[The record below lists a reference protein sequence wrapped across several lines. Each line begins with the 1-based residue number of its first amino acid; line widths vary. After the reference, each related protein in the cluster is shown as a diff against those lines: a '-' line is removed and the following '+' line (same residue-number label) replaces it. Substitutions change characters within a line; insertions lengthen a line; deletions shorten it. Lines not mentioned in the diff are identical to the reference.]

1 MYNVSQAYKA
11 ALAAPV
17 HRYKLRGTIRDIDF
31 SEADVLQS
39 SLTITNKCSNDGEV
53 EIGGIYAA
61 EMHVT
66 FVNDLGMS
74 RYSWVGSEITLEEG
88 LHIGA
93 GTYEYVPCGS
103 YLVTEANYTSEGIVV
118 TAFDKSSNLDAT
130 MSFATISGTAYE
142 IMSLVCDEVDLEL
155 ANTDF
160 SDFVNAEVIWTLPEQ
175 NDLKSYR
182 DLAGAIAQALC
193 GFFTIN
199 RDGCLEL
206 RMYGST
212 EVDTI
217 DPGHRFEGGSFSDF
231 VTHYDSISYTDSD
244 GSVHIYTASGADR
257 GLMYEAGKNYLMFGQ
272 EEARQ
277 AVADTLAEIH
287 FVPFSVGL
295 AGTIAYD
302 LGDPLKFTNGLA
314 DGTKLSCI
322 MQYDWVYNASYTA
335 EGFGKNPAL
344 YGAQSSE
351 QRQLEQ
357 VAQSTVGK
365 GIVFYPLTNGR
376 QVTIR
381 DGATKKSIFS
391 IAFATT
397 DTTNV
402 MLEGQAVVQ
411 VPEAETEEE
420 FEKVIAKL
428 TYTLDGEEITTIHP
442 TWTWSETGKHTVT
455 FIYPTYVE
463 ERQIHRFS
471 VALEADGSDL
481 TIDAGDIRAVV
492 WGQNLAAQTAWDGT
506 LVFDDE
512 VSSLNIGGT
521 PITLTSIS
529 GSITAMALQLPSG
542 AEVIDTVGMIDVGDG
557 ISLMPLIDSVGFGKL
572 VRRNTWGYY
581 LDNNFTWATM
591 QDEYIW

>member
-17 HRYKLRGTIRDIDF
+17 HRYKLRGAIAGINFT
-31 SEADVLQS
+31 EADVLQS
-39 SLTITNKCSNDGEV
+39 SLTITNKCSSDGEV
-53 EIGGIYAA
+53 EIGGVYAA
-61 EMHVT
+61 EMHIT
-66 FVNDLGMS
+66 FVSDLGMS

-93 GTYEYVPCGS
+93 GAYEYVPCGS

-142 IMSLVCDEVDLEL
+142 IMTLVCTEVGLEL

-160 SDFVNAEVIWTLPEQ
+160 DDFVNAEIVWSLPEQ
-175 NDLKSYR
+175 NDLQSYR

-244 GSVHIYTASGADR
+244 GSVHIYTASGAER

-277 AVADTLAEIH
+277 AVADALAEIH

-295 AGTIAYD
+295 AGTVAYD
-302 LGDPLKFTNGLA
+302 LGDCLRFTNGLA
-314 DGTKLSCI
+314 DGEQLSCI

-351 QRQLEQ
+351 QRQLER

-365 GIVFYPLTNGR
+365 GVVFYPFTNAQDIEIREEGGMTPLLTISF
-376 QVTIR
+376 V
-381 DGATKKSIFS
+381 
-391 IAFATT
+391 TT
-397 DTTNV
+397 DTTYI
-402 MLEGQAVVQ
+402 MFEGQAVLQ
-411 VPEAETEEE
+411 IPELEDND
-420 FEKVIAKL
+420 VVVVRC
-428 TYTLDGEEITTIHP
+428 TYFLDGVEITTIHP
-442 TWTWSETGKHTVT
+442 TWTWSEAGKHTIT
-455 FIYPTYVE
+455 YMYPVIVSNAMT
-463 ERQIHRFS
+463 HRFL
-471 VALEADGSDL
+471 VMLETDGSDL
-481 TIDAGDIRAVV
+481 TIDAGDVRAVV
-492 WGQNLAAQTAWDGT
+492 WGQNLAATVTWDGT
-506 LVFDDE
+506 IHVDDE
-512 VSSLNIGGT
+512 ISLIDISGVPMVLAAISDSTGFNIITDT
-521 PITLTSIS
+521 PIRI
-529 GSITAMALQLPSG
+529 GDD
-542 AEVIDTVGMIDVGDG
+542 VIEPVGYITVGEG
-557 ISLMPLIDSVGFGKL
+557 IELAEIADSVAWGKNL
-572 VRRNTWGYY
+572 KLQTWGAVNAS
-581 LDNNFTWATM
+581 LIW
-591 QDEYIW
+591 DELNVDYHW